1 MASDLTPARLP
12 LAALVSRARTAFTNA
27 QSDPEAAPALA
38 PYGFPEAH
46 LDALLDLVEDVEAR
60 MATQAREYGEQY
72 AATSAAERARADL
85 DALFVRHRQTARLRH
100 RRGSDTYR
108 TLGLDGTLPQRGD
121 AVLAQADTFYRLLE
135 QDTAL
140 AATLTPMIDAAAI
153 AGARQAVEAVKAA
166 NATQAKETGDAQRAT
181 THRDDAA
188 GRLRAAYSD
197 FVATARLALSGMPQA
212 RERLGLLERS

>member
-1 MASDLTPARLP
+1 MPAPTSLP
-12 LAALVSRARTAFTNA
+12 LADLVSRARTAFTNA
-27 QSDPEAAPALA
+27 RADAEAAPALA
-38 PYGFPEAH
+38 SYGYTDAA
-46 LDALLDLVEDVEAR
+46 LDALLDLTEDVEAR

-72 AATSAAERARADL
+72 AATSAAAAARADL
-85 DALFVRHRQTARLRH
+85 EALYTRHRMGARIRH
-100 RRGSDTYR
+100 KRGTDAYR
-108 TLGLDGTLPQRGD
+108 ALGLDGTLPQRGD

-140 AATLTPMIDAAAI
+140 AATLAPMLDAAAI
-153 AGARQAVEAVKAA
+153 AGGRAAVEAVKAA

-188 GRLRAAYSD
+188 NRLRAAYSD
-197 FVATARLALSGMPQA
+197 FVATARLALSEMPQV